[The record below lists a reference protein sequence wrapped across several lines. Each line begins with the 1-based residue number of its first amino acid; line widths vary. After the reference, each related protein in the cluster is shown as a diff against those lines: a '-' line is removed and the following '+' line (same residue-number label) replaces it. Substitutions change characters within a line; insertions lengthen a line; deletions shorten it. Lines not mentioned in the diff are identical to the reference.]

1 MNVHIIPGLRCFDGD
16 DVPPEGPQS
25 QPLTFEEL
33 DPGNRFIAFPRDGDD
48 SGHGGY
54 RSGQRL
60 FEKLAE
66 DDGNALEPNAVAV
79 NTETKSHMP
88 ASMPVL
94 RIV

>member
-1 MNVHIIPGLRCFDGD
+1 MNVNVVPGLPCFSA
-16 DVPPEGPQS
+16 PPEPSRPQS
-25 QPLTFEEL
+25 DPLAFEDL
-33 DPGNRFIAFPRDGDD
+33 DPGNLFIAFPRDGDD

-54 RSGQRL
+54 RPGQRL
-60 FEKLAE
+60 FKKLAE

-94 RIV
+94 RII